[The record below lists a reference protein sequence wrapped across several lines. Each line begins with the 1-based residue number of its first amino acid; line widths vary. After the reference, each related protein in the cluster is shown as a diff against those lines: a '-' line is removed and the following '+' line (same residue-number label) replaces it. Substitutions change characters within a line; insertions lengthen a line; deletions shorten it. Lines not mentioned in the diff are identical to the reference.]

1 MKAAPCREAYFCLT
15 TTVHRV
21 LAMCPQN
28 SRYILH
34 MAKYQCLQKKMKEA
48 KNTMEA
54 LDIKEGI
61 PIAQIL

>member
-1 MKAAPCREAYFCLT
+1 
-15 TTVHRV
+15 
-21 LAMCPQN
+21 MCPQN

-61 PIAQIL
+61 PIAQILYFFLVLYF

>member
-1 MKAAPCREAYFCLT
+1 
-15 TTVHRV
+15 
-21 LAMCPQN
+21 MCPQN

-48 KNTMEA
+48 KTTMEA

-61 PIAQIL
+61 PIAQILYYFLCCISIPSESLK

>member
-1 MKAAPCREAYFCLT
+1 
-15 TTVHRV
+15 
-21 LAMCPQN
+21 MCPQN

-34 MAKYQCLQKKMKEA
+34 MGKYQCIQKKMKEA

-61 PIAQIL
+61 PITQ